1 MSSSVIHK
9 NSSFKKITNT
19 YKNNMCKSKASC
31 LLLTEFNKFPI
42 MHCKAKTTKKK
53 KNINHQTYSNNSMKI
68 KYKNLENDNNNITNN
83 FNKFYD
89 HIGKNI
95 GFNLINN
102 NSNTT
107 KGIHKDINE
116 NNAGRDMKCLD
127 ILDNNIPKRSNESVK
142 CNSVNNL
149 IGININVN
157 YMNKN
162 YSINK
167 LNHKSNKS
175 HCGNNYN
182 IYNYNSKIVNNNNK
196 KNNMINNN
204 SFNEINSG
212 NLPNSSSSKTNPS
225 KKNIFILNPIN
236 QDWEKVIDNLKSKK
250 RNKSKNNL
258 DDNIKSEK
266 LIQNFIGNNR
276 INISTDDINISSKA
290 NNIIESSSS
299 CKNINYVKT
308 RKDKK
313 SLDSNKFIHL
323 YQNMIKKINQLLTK
337 KENNYEYNYKLLKI
351 IKEYFIEYN
360 QEIDDQYQK
369 KFILEI
375 FHQMN
380 TIIKTK
386 EEQIINLQKE
396 NEKIKKLN
404 KDLNSQN
411 EELIKNINLNNNNDI
426 SEKKEEGSD
435 ISSLESNSSSVNT
448 EELES
453 IRFFDKIF
461 MKKNSFS
468 NIPGL
473 SFKKLYESKN
483 DKNII
488 MPQNKN
494 NKNKRYSFQKS
505 KNKNQENKNNKNII
519 KYQENKKS
527 NINKNDKNNGNS
539 QLHFNK
545 RKIND
550 KNERNKPNIKSFINI
565 FEKSRNKK

>member
-1 MSSSVIHK
+1 
-9 NSSFKKITNT
+9 
-19 YKNNMCKSKASC
+19 
-31 LLLTEFNKFPI
+31 
-42 MHCKAKTTKKK
+42 
-53 KNINHQTYSNNSMKI
+53 MKI

-162 YSINK
+162 YSIKK

-488 MPQNKN
+488 IPQNKN

>member
-1 MSSSVIHK
+1 
-9 NSSFKKITNT
+9 
-19 YKNNMCKSKASC
+19 
-31 LLLTEFNKFPI
+31 
-42 MHCKAKTTKKK
+42 
-53 KNINHQTYSNNSMKI
+53 
-68 KYKNLENDNNNITNN
+68 
-83 FNKFYD
+83 
-89 HIGKNI
+89 
-95 GFNLINN
+95 
-102 NSNTT
+102 
-107 KGIHKDINE
+107 
-116 NNAGRDMKCLD
+116 
-127 ILDNNIPKRSNESVK
+127 
-142 CNSVNNL
+142 
-149 IGININVN
+149 
-157 YMNKN
+157 
-162 YSINK
+162 
-167 LNHKSNKS
+167 
-175 HCGNNYN
+175 
-182 IYNYNSKIVNNNNK
+182 
-196 KNNMINNN
+196 
-204 SFNEINSG
+204 
-212 NLPNSSSSKTNPS
+212 
-225 KKNIFILNPIN
+225 
-236 QDWEKVIDNLKSKK
+236 
-250 RNKSKNNL
+250 
-258 DDNIKSEK
+258 
-266 LIQNFIGNNR
+266 
-276 INISTDDINISSKA
+276 
-290 NNIIESSSS
+290 
-299 CKNINYVKT
+299 
-308 RKDKK
+308 
-313 SLDSNKFIHL
+313 
-323 YQNMIKKINQLLTK
+323 MIKKINQLLTK

-386 EEQIINLQKE
+386 EEQIINLQNE